1 MGALIM
7 DVKKVQGKDSENC
20 LNRTEQLEA
29 EHIKR
34 IKENKE
40 RWKEVKPKY
49 LEWIE
54 NEIKILKESGIESYK
69 DKLDKCKNDYE
80 ITVIINS
87 YDNYIKSLDILHNAI
102 LALVD
107 TDSGVLNSI
116 ENYEFDY
123 IVLENF
129 LKLLKHKPIS
139 VLNGTDDE
147 WVDCT
152 EWESTP
158 PNCRRYCN
166 RRYVYVQKYVYE
178 DKYEPDNKEK
188 VIYVDYSAVNLY
200 NRFNR
205 FYQDDALILK
215 LFELGIFKIQ
225 FPYEIPET
233 PYMFAY
239 TDIYWASP
247 EVKEGEI
254 VTVTKA
260 IEVDPYTMHPRN
272 PYPDTRIEHS
282 LNLHFKK
289 EGKRYVQDMLGIINY
304 EDKKL
309 NDRIDKRIKE
319 ILPSLMPDSNYEDK
333 HFV

>member
-1 MGALIM
+1 MC
-7 DVKKVQGKDSENC
+7 VEKVQGKDSENC
-20 LNRTEQLEA
+20 LNRIEQLES
-29 EHIKR
+29 EHIRR

-40 RWKEVKPKY
+40 RWKEVRPKY

-54 NEIKILKESGIESYK
+54 NEIRILKESGIESYK
-69 DKLDKCKNDYE
+69 DKIDGCKNDYD
-80 ITVIINS
+80 INVIINS
-87 YDNYIKSLDILHNAI
+87 YNNFIKSLDILHNAI
-102 LALVD
+102 LAIVD

-123 IVLENF
+123 TVLENF
-129 LKLLKHKPIS
+129 IKLLKHKPIS

-152 EWESTP
+152 DWESTP

-166 RRYVYVQKYVYE
+166 KRYFYVQKYVYE

-188 VIYVDYSAVNLY
+188 VIYVDYNAVNLR
-200 NRFNR
+200 NRFNG
-205 FYQDDALILK
+205 FYHDDALILK

-260 IEVDPYTMHPRN
+260 IEVDVHSIHPRN
-272 PYPDTRIEHS
+272 PYPDTRIEHN
-282 LNLHFKK
+282 LILHFRK

-309 NDRIDKRIKE
+309 NDKIDKRIKE
-319 ILPSLMPDSNYEDK
+319 ILPSVIPNSDYEDK